1 MNFKNLI
8 LFYAAL
14 TLACEASAQYVRV
27 DSQYITDEE
36 FSSFADAAVKMG
48 ATHIQC
54 TQVEPSIWQ
63 WNVDRYDPYPCW
75 SILRPTIFKFY
86 VPEALKPYLPADY
99 AQRNLT
105 SLKKKAKIMEEK
117 GLKPV
122 FTSCDPAYLPEAA
135 YRDHPNWRG
144 SRCDQP
150 RRSRYDYYAPCIDDP
165 EMRELFV
172 KAVEEVCKVIPVE
185 QFDVM
190 SNDSGAGL
198 CWDSGLYPGP
208 NGPQHCKNI
217 PTELKVVNYL
227 SVWQEGA
234 RRAGVKNPIVNI
246 DRYLRGNLRNSV
258 LPYLKE
264 GQYAMNRNA
273 QGGEGNTQIGW
284 PGYYDYFFPIDQ
296 MPYVVKIANQLYEA
310 QKKQAKNIV
319 IGIRGLDEI
328 DAIRYLEKYMKQP
341 VGAHESDVMKS
352 IEWLA
357 GTFVGEE
364 NADKLVSVWMNLDK
378 LHTFYTPYETGGHL
392 FRLGTTHQRWLTRP
406 FVVYPER
413 LKDEERQYWREYI
426 FQAGSEDDANC
437 MTMLQG
443 HKWLGGYGAF
453 YIFEKTT
460 ANARAYIRSS
470 IATAKKLEDKAVDA
484 ESARYLKG
492 LTMKLQLL
500 DVITTN
506 ALHAVEFQTI
516 IEDVPEGF
524 GKEDHTE
531 FLRFQGD
538 PRSLRLDQIIRD
550 EVDLSYKLIALLD
563 KAEKEGI
570 SILVTMKSDKLE
582 NIMHFGP
589 NVRENLRKRITIM
602 NNHRGDV
609 EEYVRTR
616 NH

>member
-1 MNFKNLI
+1 MNIKTCI
-8 LFYAAL
+8 LSIGLLAA
-14 TLACEASAQYVRV
+14 AFDASAQYVRV
-27 DSQYITDEE
+27 DSQYITDDQFEA
-36 FSSFADAAVKMG
+36 FTDVAIRMG
-48 ATHIQC
+48 ATHVQC

-75 SILRPTIFKFY
+75 SILRPSIFKFY
-86 VPEALKPYLPADY
+86 VPDALKPYLPADY
-99 AQRNLT
+99 AKRNLA
-105 SLKKKAKIMEEK
+105 SLKKKAAIMEKK

-122 FTSCDPAYLPEAA
+122 FTSCDPAYLPEQA
-135 YRDHPNWRG
+135 YQDHPNWRG

-150 RRSRYDYYAPCIDDP
+150 RRSRSEYYAPCLDDA

-172 KAVEEVCKVIPVE
+172 KAVEEVCKVIPIE

-208 NGPQHCKNI
+208 NGPQACKNI
-217 PTELKVVNYL
+217 PIELKVVNYL

-234 RRAGVKNPIVNI
+234 RRAGVKSPIVNI

-258 LPYLKE
+258 IPYLKE
-264 GQYAMNRNA
+264 GQFAMNRNA

-296 MPYVVKIANQLYEA
+296 MPYVVKIANQLYAA
-310 QKKQAKNIV
+310 QKKNASNIV

-328 DAIRYLEKYMKQP
+328 DAIRYLEKYMKEP
-341 VGAHESDVMKS
+341 IGPHESDVIKS

-357 GTFVGEE
+357 ETFVGKE
-364 NADKLVSVWMNLDK
+364 NADQLVSIWQDLDK
-378 LHTFYTPYETGGHL
+378 IHTFYTPYETGGHL
-392 FRLGTTHQRWLTRP
+392 FRIGTTHQRWLTRP

-413 LKDEERQYWREYI
+413 LSKEERQYWREFI
-426 FQAGSEDDANC
+426 FQAGSEEDANC
-437 MTMLQG
+437 LTMLQG

-460 ANARAYIRSS
+460 MNARAFIKSA
-470 IATAKKLEDKAVDA
+470 ITKAAKLENKGVDA

-492 LTMKLQLL
+492 LSMKLQLL
-500 DVITTN
+500 DIITMN
-506 ALHAVEFQTI
+506 ALDAVEFQTI
-516 IEDVPEGF
+516 IEDVPADF

-550 EVDLSYKLIALLD
+550 EVDLSYRLINLLD
-563 KAEKEGI
+563 QAQKEGI
-570 SILVTMKSDKLE
+570 NILVTMESDKLE
-582 NIMHFGP
+582 NIMHYGP
-589 NVRENLRKRITIM
+589 NVRENLKKRIAIM
-602 NNHRGDV
+602 NAHRGEV

>member
-1 MNFKNLI
+1 MRFRHSI
-8 LFYAAL
+8 LCLAAL
-14 TLACEASAQYVRV
+14 FIAAGASAQYVRV

-36 FSSFADAAVKMG
+36 FSSFADVAVRMG

-63 WNVDRYDPYPCW
+63 WNVNRYDPYPCW
-75 SILRPTIFKFY
+75 SIMRPTIFKFY
-86 VPEALKPYLPADY
+86 VPDALKPYLPSDY
-99 AQRNLT
+99 AQRNLA
-105 SLKKKAKIMEEK
+105 SLKKKSKILAAK

-122 FTSCDPAYLPEAA
+122 FTSCDPAYLPEQA

-150 RRSRYDYYAPCIDDP
+150 SRARSEYYAPCIDDP

-172 KAVEEVCKVIPVE
+172 KAVEEVCKVVPVE

-208 NGPQHCKNI
+208 NGPQSCKNI

-234 RRAGVKNPIVNI
+234 RRAGVENPIVNI

-273 QGGEGNTQIGW
+273 QGGEGNSKIGW

-296 MPYVVKIANQLYEA
+296 MPYVVMIADQLQEA
-310 QKKQAKNIV
+310 QKKNAKNIV

-328 DAIRYLEKYMKQP
+328 DAIRYLEKYMKEP
-341 VGAHESDVMKS
+341 IGDHESDVCKS

-357 GTFVGEE
+357 STFVGERD
-364 NADKLVSVWMNLDK
+364 ADKLVTVWRNLDRIN
-378 LHTFYTPYETGGHL
+378 TYYTPYETGGHL

-406 FVVYPER
+406 FVVFPDR
-413 LKDEERQYWREYI
+413 LKDEEKQYWREFI
-426 FQAGSEDDANC
+426 FQAGSEEDANC
-437 MTMLQG
+437 LTMLQAN
-443 HKWLGGYGAF
+443 KWLGGYGGF
-453 YIFEKTT
+453 FIFEKTT
-460 ANARAYIRSS
+460 SKVKPIVKSS
-470 IATAKKLEDKAVDA
+470 IALARSLESKAVDA

-492 LTMKLQLL
+492 LTMKLRLL
-500 DVITTN
+500 EIIITN
-506 ALHAVEFQTI
+506 ALDAVEFQAI
-516 IEDVPEGF
+516 IEDVPAGF
-524 GKEDHTE
+524 GTKDNSEMI
-531 FLRFQGD
+531 RYQGD
-538 PRSLRLDQIIRD
+538 PRALRLDQIIRD
-550 EVDLSYKLIALLD
+550 EVDLSCKLIKLLD
-563 KAEKEGI
+563 EAEKEGI
-570 SILVTMKSDKLE
+570 SILTTTKSDNME
-582 NIMHFGP
+582 NIMHYGS
-589 NVRENLRKRITIM
+589 NIRENLRKRITIM
-602 NNHRGDV
+602 NDHRSEV
-609 EEYVRTR
+609 AEYTRTR
-616 NH
+616 NY

>member
-1 MNFKNLI
+1 MKVKSL
-8 LFYAAL
+8 LFVFCALLSAAN
-14 TLACEASAQYVRV
+14 AAAQYVRV

-36 FSSFADAAVKMG
+36 FGAFADVAVRIG

-75 SILRPTIFKFY
+75 SIMRPSIFKFY
-86 VPEALKPYLPADY
+86 VPDGLKPYLPADY
-99 AQRNLT
+99 ARRNLA
-105 SLKKKAKIMEEK
+105 SLQKKAKIMKEK

-122 FTSCDPAYLPEAA
+122 FTSCDPAYLPEQA
-135 YRDHPNWRG
+135 YLDHPNWRG

-150 RRSRYDYYAPCIDDP
+150 RRSRSEYYAPCLDDP

-172 KAVEEVCKVIPVE
+172 KAVEEVCKVVPVE

-198 CWDSGLYPGP
+198 CWDPGLYPGP

-296 MPYVVKIANQLYEA
+296 MPYVVRIARQLFAA
-310 QKKQAKNIV
+310 QQKNARNIV

-328 DAIRYLEKYMKQP
+328 DAVRYLEKYMKEP
-341 VGAHESDVMKS
+341 VGSHESDLMRS

-357 GTFVGEE
+357 GTFVGEK
-364 NADKLVSVWMNLDK
+364 NADKLVTVWMNLDRINA
-378 LHTFYTPYETGGHL
+378 LYTPYETGGHL
-392 FRLGTTHQRWLTRP
+392 FRIGTTHQRWLTRP
-406 FVVYPER
+406 FVVYPDR
-413 LKDEERQYWREYI
+413 LKEDERRYWREFI
-426 FQAGSEDDANC
+426 FQAGSEEDANC
-437 MTMLQG
+437 LTMLQA

-460 ANARAYIRSS
+460 ANARPLVRAS
-470 IATAKKLEDKAVDA
+470 ISLAKELESKAVDA

-492 LTMKLQLL
+492 LEMKLRLL
-500 DVITTN
+500 DIITTN
-506 ALHAVEFQTI
+506 ALDAVEFQTI
-516 IEDVPEGF
+516 IEDVPEGY
-524 GKEDHTE
+524 GAGDHTE
-531 FLRFQGD
+531 MLRFQGD
-538 PRSLRLDQIIRD
+538 PRCLRLDQIIRD
-550 EVDLSYKLIALLD
+550 EVDLSYSLIKLLD
-563 KAEKEGI
+563 EAEKEGI
-570 SILVTMKSDKLE
+570 SILVTTKQDKFE
-582 NIMHFGP
+582 NIMHYGS
-589 NVRENLRKRITIM
+589 NIRENLRKRIIIM
-602 NNHRGDV
+602 NAHRGEV